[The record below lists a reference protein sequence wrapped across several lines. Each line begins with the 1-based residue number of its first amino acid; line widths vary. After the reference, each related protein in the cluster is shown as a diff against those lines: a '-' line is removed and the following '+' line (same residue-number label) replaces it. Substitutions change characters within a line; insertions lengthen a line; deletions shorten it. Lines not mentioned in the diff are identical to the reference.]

1 VRKVV
6 HRKDEGDRDRY
17 VLGIEK
23 SALGSENERYSRKS
37 RDGLSDNYSKR
48 REQYLATVHISQI
61 DQQWTFTL
69 ISGLFVHFFI
79 YSIVSSI

>member
-23 SALGSENERYSRKS
+23 SALGSENERYSRK
-37 RDGLSDNYSKR
+37 
-48 REQYLATVHISQI
+48 I
-61 DQQWTFTL
+61 
-69 ISGLFVHFFI
+69 
-79 YSIVSSI
+79 